1 MVATVKGML
10 VEVGA
15 VERKDQY
22 GRPYDEPFCVLY
34 SGMAIPAFAEEP
46 VTENPVSQISS
57 AFSNVTGIIKISNV
71 VSVIGI
77 VLATAFGFVLFWWGL
92 RKVIK
97 VIMSA
102 FSKGKVRV

>member
-1 MVATVKGML
+1 MQKIQKLTQNVNFKRFLSLFMVFAIMG
-10 VEVGA
+10 
-15 VERKDQY
+15 
-22 GRPYDEPFCVLY
+22 C
-34 SGMAIPAFAEEP
+34 MAIPAFAEDA

-57 AFSNVTGIIKISNV
+57 AFSNVTGTIKISNV

-77 VLATAFGFVLFWWGL
+77 VLATAVGFVLFWWGL

>member
-1 MVATVKGML
+1 MHKIQTLAKSTGFKRFLSVFMVMAIM
-10 VEVGA
+10 A
-15 VERKDQY
+15 
-22 GRPYDEPFCVLY
+22 C
-34 SGMAIPAFAEEP
+34 MAIPAFAEEA
-46 VTENPVSQISS
+46 VTENPVSQISA
-57 AFSNVTGIIKISNV
+57 AFSNVTGTIKISNV

-77 VLATAFGFVLFWWGL
+77 VLATAVGFVLFWWGL